1 MAEQT
6 LKFECGAGSYL
17 TIEIGVSSASFPV
30 SSVWTREE
38 YCGTKTQ
45 AQDKWWHNIEL
56 VWGMAV

>member
-6 LKFECGAGSYL
+6 LKIGA
-17 TIEIGVSSASFPV
+17 SSTSFPV

-56 VWGMAV
+56 IWGMAV